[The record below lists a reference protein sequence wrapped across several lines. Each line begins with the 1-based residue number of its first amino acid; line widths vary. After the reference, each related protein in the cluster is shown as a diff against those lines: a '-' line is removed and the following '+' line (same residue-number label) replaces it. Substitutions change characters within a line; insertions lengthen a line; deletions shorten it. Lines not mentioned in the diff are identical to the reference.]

1 MVGRSSLWFM
11 PLLAG
16 WERDVSENSEIIAN
30 FPLSTCVVTCYI
42 EGCNCTLGK
51 LCSLA
56 AGELV
61 AHQELRQPDMAKAP
75 ENFAETDKEVRQQLG
90 LSQEELAHE
99 LGVSFST
106 INRWENSKT
115 VPFKLARRQFE
126 AFCKRMAGQGK
137 LNLDNKD
144 IHP

>member
-1 MVGRSSLWFM
+1 
-11 PLLAG
+11 
-16 WERDVSENSEIIAN
+16 
-30 FPLSTCVVTCYI
+30 
-42 EGCNCTLGK
+42 
-51 LCSLA
+51 
-56 AGELV
+56 
-61 AHQELRQPDMAKAP
+61 MAKAP
-75 ENFAETDKEVRQQLG
+75 GNFAETVKAVRRQLG

-126 AFCKRMAGQGK
+126 VFCQRMAGLGK

>member
-1 MVGRSSLWFM
+1 
-11 PLLAG
+11 
-16 WERDVSENSEIIAN
+16 VSENSEITAN

-42 EGCNCTLGK
+42 YRRNCKLGR
-51 LCSLA
+51 LRSLTA
-56 AGELV
+56 SDLV
-61 AHQELRQPDMAKAP
+61 AHQELRQTDMAKAP
-75 ENFAETDKEVRQQLG
+75 ENFAETVKEVRQQLG

-126 AFCKRMAGQGK
+126 AFCERMKKQGK
-137 LNLDNKD
+137 LA
-144 IHP
+144 

>member
-1 MVGRSSLWFM
+1 M
-11 PLLAG
+11 
-16 WERDVSENSEIIAN
+16 SENSKIIAN

-42 EGCNCTLGK
+42 EGRNCTLGTF
-51 LCSLA
+51 SLA

-61 AHQELRQPDMAKAP
+61 AHQELRQTDMAKAP
-75 ENFAETDKEVRQQLG
+75 ENFAETVKEVRQQLG

-126 AFCKRMAGQGK
+126 SFCVRMKEEGK
-137 LNLDNKD
+137 LA
-144 IHP
+144 